1 MRVKTVLAT
10 AMATVFASAAFFS
23 VAASP
28 ALAASVTLKNGA
40 TTAMNVGDKG
50 QTDSLHFRYGANV
63 KVTWESTNTSVASL
77 GYESVGFAMV
87 SSPFGSGSYETHSMD
102 VYAKYPGTAT
112 ITATTKAG
120 VQGTYNIVV
129 NKVKEAIPN
138 PANSRFTYTGSTVTF
153 MSSSAHYTVTGASA
167 TNAGTY
173 TATATLND
181 TGMYEWSDGTTAPK
195 TFSWTIDK
203 ANVDIPQA
211 ATGLVYD
218 GTELTG
224 IEESGLYKLSGDYSA
239 TRAGVYTAQVA
250 LADPSNF
257 TWSDGTSDD
266 KVIQWNVAK
275 APNTMKA
282 KLKKSTL
289 KQSYAKKQSTSVRVS
304 KAFGKVSYKSSS
316 KKVKVSKN
324 GNVTVAKGYKGSVR
338 ITVAAAGDG
347 NHKDSK
353 AVLRLRVA

>member
-10 AMATVFASAAFFS
+10 VAAAAFASMALCS
-23 VAASP
+23 IAASP
-28 ALAASVTLKNGA
+28 ALAASVTLRNGA
-40 TTAMNVGDKG
+40 TTTMNVGDEG
-50 QTDSLHFRYGANV
+50 ETESLHFRYGANV

-77 GYESVGFAMV
+77 GRESIGFAMI
-87 SSPFGSGSYETHSMD
+87 SSPFGSGSYETHSMS

-112 ITATTKAG
+112 VTATTKAG

-129 NKVKEAIPN
+129 KKVKEAIPN
-138 PANSRFTYTGSTVTF
+138 PANNKFTYTGSTVTF
-153 MSSSAHYTVTGASA
+153 MSGSAHYTVTGASA

-173 TATATLND
+173 TATATLTD
-181 TGMYEWSDGTTAPK
+181 AGMYEWTDGTTAPK
-195 TFSWTIDK
+195 TFSWTIGK
-203 ANVDIPQA
+203 ASVEIPQVA
-211 ATGLVYD
+211 KSLVYD

-224 IEESGLYKLSGDYSA
+224 VEENRLYKLSGDCSA
-239 TRAGVYTAQVA
+239 TGAGTHTALAA

-257 TWSDGTSDD
+257 TWSDGSSDD

-289 KQSYAKKQSTSVRVS
+289 KQSYAKKQSTSIRVS

-316 KKVKVSKN
+316 KKVKVSKS

-338 ITVAAAGDG
+338 ITVAAAGDD
-347 NHKDSK
+347 NHKSSK
-353 AVLRLRVA
+353 AVLRLKVA